1 MAQSSY
7 DSRRRAAPYSPSV
20 KVRASYKKRPPPL
33 ILLSNEYSDTV
44 LWSPGPPNTAQ
55 TASSFSSSEAS
66 DSSALTPGTPW
77 SSASDKSTRYYALP
91 AFQVSPSVES
101 ACIPEPFQDMGK
113 ETSHTSRPR
122 SSSSS
127 TNVAAQPWPEERART
142 TLPLSSS
149 SPELSST
156 HSSIPFPSDPYAH
169 LSSTPWTL
177 PEYLEL
183 LSLVHY
189 VSHHDSTYDICLD
202 GDHHD
207 WSRIANMLN
216 SLRPSTSGSPRSAWD
231 CWHRLTVP
239 WIRAPSTS
247 VSEEERASSSLFS
260 HAPGVQHSYKFVD
273 LAQLIDVYDMLA
285 RVLATALDDP
295 IQALPPVS
303 SATVVSPHFTPPS
316 GRHGHPEYPG
326 PGEPPNVPP
335 HTFGDPHD
343 WGLSPWFQM
352 CAVNRTALGRIV
364 DAARTERPDRHALP
378 PDPTIKLPAHL
389 RNAIPPP
396 SPVMVNARHR

>member
-1 MAQSSY
+1 
-7 DSRRRAAPYSPSV
+7 
-20 KVRASYKKRPPPL
+20 
-33 ILLSNEYSDTV
+33 
-44 LWSPGPPNTAQ
+44 
-55 TASSFSSSEAS
+55 
-66 DSSALTPGTPW
+66 
-77 SSASDKSTRYYALP
+77 
-91 AFQVSPSVES
+91 
-101 ACIPEPFQDMGK
+101 MGK

-127 TNVAAQPWPEERART
+127 TNAAAQPWPEERART
-142 TLPLSSS
+142 SMLLPRSRVPGDLISHHTALPLSSS

-216 SLRPSTSGSPRSAWD
+216 SLRPSTSGPPRSAWD

-247 VSEEERASSSLFS
+247 VSEEERASNSLFS

-303 SATVVSPHFTPPS
+303 SATAVSPHFTPPS
-316 GRHGHPEYPG
+316 GRHGHPGQSAPSSLEKG
-326 PGEPPNVPP
+326 P
-335 HTFGDPHD
+335 
-343 WGLSPWFQM
+343 
-352 CAVNRTALGRIV
+352 A
-364 DAARTERPDRHALP
+364 
-378 PDPTIKLPAHL
+378 
-389 RNAIPPP
+389 
-396 SPVMVNARHR
+396 SPVLGC